1 LNVVGVEKESTVTDG
16 RRRTV
21 WETEHPVRFF
31 NIVGGPLEEKKGD
44 AAVVYFSPRTPHNVD
59 TMVKS
64 LSAARKSYGAWFGE
78 YPWENLRVTQFPGL
92 AGYAQGFPGNIS
104 FSEGIGYMSRPI
116 GKDESEDGALD
127 VAFYIVAHE
136 TGHQWWGNI
145 VMPGK
150 GPGGNIISEGLAEFS
165 ALMLVHHELGED
177 QAKTL
182 RRRWERDYVFGR
194 SPDDERAINRTD
206 GTRPGDQVVTYQR
219 AGLVFWMLR
228 ELMGEEQMLAG
239 LRSFVEKWKN
249 GVETADGLDFPL
261 IEDMV
266 ESLRAHAPDVAVF
279 DAFVAQWIFGT
290 ALPELELGDVDVA
303 DAAGAFTTTTELRN
317 IGNGVV
323 DVVVRVM
330 GASSEEIEDVVV
342 RVAPNTPA
350 SVVVSTSFTPTKI
363 VVDPEVRVLFA
374 GRKRCEKPL

>member
-1 LNVVGVEKESTVTDG
+1 
-16 RRRTV
+16 
-21 WETEHPVRFF
+21 
-31 NIVGGPLEEKKGD
+31 
-44 AAVVYFSPRTPHNVD
+44 
-59 TMVKS
+59 
-64 LSAARKSYGAWFGE
+64 
-78 YPWENLRVTQFPGL
+78 
-92 AGYAQGFPGNIS
+92 
-104 FSEGIGYMSRPI
+104 
-116 GKDESEDGALD
+116 

-290 ALPELELGDVDVA
+290 ALPELELSDVNVT

-374 GRKRCEKPL
+374 GRKRCEKSL